1 MHDRFL
7 SEDGTVGSLVAVLAI
22 AIVAVAGLAY
32 DGGAIIT
39 ATAHARDVAAG
50 AARAG
55 TQAVSVG
62 EIHAGRTGLD
72 EVAAE
77 AAALDFLDAAGATGT
92 VEVSGSRVTVSV
104 TLRQPMRLLPLA
116 DREITTS
123 ASATALSDVLE
134 EVPG

>member
-1 MHDRFL
+1 MGNRMG
-7 SEDGTVGSLVAVLAI
+7 SEKGTVSSLVAVLAI

-55 TQAVSVG
+55 PQAVSIR

-72 EVAAE
+72 PAAAE
-77 AAALDFLDAAGATGT
+77 SAAMEFLDAAGVGGT
-92 VEVSGSRVTVSV
+92 VAVTGSGVRVTV
-104 TLRQPMRLLPLA
+104 TLMQPMRLLPLP
-116 DREITTS
+116 DREITAT
-123 ASATALSDVLE
+123 ASATAVSDVLE
-134 EVPG
+134 EVPS